1 MGKPKGKGPRL
12 PSNENLHDMT
22 TEALSAPRPG
32 SPLRAADGHNV
43 DGWADED
50 IKTYNEL
57 LTERA
62 KLEKEKNELEHKSSR
77 HQTQRALLD
86 ENATALDSL
95 FSAHLGGDFK
105 FTGWGKCCLDFD
117 ETCGEAAGKNDFP
130 CKHELCTRAK
140 TKGVSWMEMDTIK
153 YYHARIVSEKS
164 HRMQSALRKQRDV
177 ELLRVKKDDEE
188 EAALRARRNAILDKA
203 TRSNQIP
210 TQPSKADK
218 GSTSEMPAL
227 DILPMASKEFLLDP
241 KNSAIFEAAKDNEHI
256 VRRIRGRLDK
266 IRHDVNAG
274 RVSPA
279 DARVKLDQANSEMA
293 EAERKNNEFRQM
305 ILDAEPA
312 LSQLHHPTAP
322 ASGTSTTVPANLTT
336 VLENTLASSNPGS
349 FSQALSVMKGFF
361 SASDPQDVQ
370 TAITDLRS
378 VLELNGPMS
387 PVLKKSFNA
396 LEDML
401 SKPNATGFTVDVTTS
416 DGKTTT
422 CNNVVEVMMNLR
434 LKMQGSDK
442 PSTAADPDLNL
453 DEDTIKANLEC
464 IKVEDAAKKEMIKI
478 AERMAD
484 DTVENVTT
492 ALKKIKA
499 KATLKSPIPPL
510 SDIVLDDVITDILFR
525 RSLKALVVEA
535 GAGTSSAQQLSAK
548 LTTLIVTAAR
558 NKPDKFLPTLN
569 VVKAYMSMMKKDPP
583 QVFLEALSKVNDSMP
598 KFVAAHEEK
607 LKKGAAAPKP
617 ASPTP
622 AAALAFH
629 SQRPDHAVATRFLV
643 EGKLVAPLDLQGLFN
658 FLRTSSAND
667 PKKLRARISEYYHR
681 NLEEGIWDVL
691 RVVLTHQTSN
701 KFFWMDFDKEKMFY
715 TEYLRLTIVAPHLK
729 LPDALL
735 HFQEL
740 GLCPG
745 RAAILQAQ
753 RITLRYRENFDLG
766 FQMMLDLKTFVGVGA
781 GNNED
786 WVRTFGFVAESV
798 ADLFGL
804 LNSSLLCHASI
815 EISLMAVDILGFICT
830 FVLGSMTGSQAKAN
844 LRYLEKFIFHTLLT
858 DMDSRAPKYQ
868 RIQGALSRFYLMCED
883 ASACRCLP
891 DHTCQARLSSFAK
904 EKLGSLVPAPLK
916 VHKPEK
922 ERLEDDPSSP
932 LFQTSSGLPRDAHL
946 KLMIGAYWDMAQAL
960 TPHLKCI
967 ASKKK
972 CSCGEADQEF
982 GEELQVLKN
991 SLDVDIAE
999 LTAIQANGKT
1009 ASETLWGNLER
1020 SALLLQ
1026 ERPLTWPGN
1035 QKRLKE
1041 LRSRAGNSRF
1051 AELLPPEVNGPRPQ
1065 PAAPEPTPTNTTA
1078 ASRHINLK
1086 KVPVNVPSIQNNV
1099 SSTTSEKG
1107 NLEKDAAEVSPNQN
1121 AGVFRIPE
1129 GENGERQA
1137 DAAAPRSNSED
1148 EDNVD
1153 SEPWP
1158 MSDRELELRKQ
1169 LLAFTDCVDKM
1180 HSIANLQQPGLKFN
1194 QHVLDGVAWQI
1205 EDTLIGHVQL
1215 ALLIAK
1221 AQEYHGLKAWIEYYY
1236 KNTMPTPLDES
1247 FNVSGVGSSGAGAGM
1262 TDSERQAKAAMA
1274 LEYIAKVTEK
1284 ARSQTPGQAQMGTQT
1299 QTQTTQVQTQPPTG
1313 KQKQPAARASPAA
1326 GTPASATASASAATS
1341 TSTSAVVQQAEQAV
1355 ADVEQLGRNFI
1366 QQMQIVSG
1374 RKKRMPRR
1382 KR

>member
-12 PSNENLHDMT
+12 ASNENLHDMT
-22 TEALSAPRPG
+22 TDALPSARPG

-50 IKTYNEL
+50 IRTYNEL

-95 FSAHLGGDFK
+95 FKANLGGDFK

-117 ETCGEAAGKNDFP
+117 EACDEEAGKNDFP

-164 HRMQSALRKQRDV
+164 QRMQSALRKQRDV

-203 TRSNQIP
+203 TRSNQTP
-210 TQPSKADK
+210 TQPSKTDK
-218 GSTSEMPAL
+218 GSASDTPAL
-227 DILPMASKEFLLDP
+227 DILPMASKDFLLDP
-241 KNSAIFEAAKDNEHI
+241 KNSAILEAAKENEHI

-274 RVSPA
+274 RVTPA

-312 LSQLHHPTAP
+312 LSQLHQAATAP
-322 ASGTSTTVPANLTT
+322 ASATTTTTTVPASLTT
-336 VLENTLASSNPGS
+336 VLENTLASSNPSS

-442 PSTAADPDLNL
+442 PSTAADPELNL

-484 DTVENVTT
+484 DSVENVTT

-510 SDIVLDDVITDILFR
+510 SDIVLDGVITDILFR

-569 VVKAYMSMMKKDPP
+569 VVKAYMGMMKKEPP
-583 QVFLEALSKVNDSMP
+583 QVFREALSKVNDSMP

-607 LKKGAAAPKP
+607 LKKGAAATK
-617 ASPTP
+617 ATSSAP
-622 AAALAFH
+622 AAALTFH
-629 SQRPDHAVATRFLV
+629 PERPDQAVATRFLV
-643 EGKLVAPLDLQGLFN
+643 EGNLIAPLDFQGLFN
-658 FLRTSSAND
+658 FLKTTSARD
-667 PKKLRARISEYYHR
+667 PKKLRARITEYYHR

-691 RVVLTHQTSN
+691 RMVLIAQTWD
-701 KFFWMDFDKEKMFY
+701 KFFWMDFDKEKLFY
-715 TEYLRLTIVAPHLK
+715 TEYLRFAIAAPEPK
-729 LPDALL
+729 LPDNLL
-735 HFQEL
+735 QFQEL

-745 RAAILQAQ
+745 RAAILLAQ
-753 RITLRYRENFDLG
+753 RITLRYRENFDVG

-781 GNNED
+781 GSNED
-786 WVRTFGFVAESV
+786 WVRTFSFIAESV

-804 LNSSLLCHASI
+804 LNSSLFCHASM
-815 EISLMAVDILGFICT
+815 EISLMAVDILAFICT
-830 FVLGSMTGSQAKAN
+830 FVLGSMGGSKAKAN
-844 LRYLEKFIFHTLLT
+844 LRYIEKFLFQTLLV
-858 DMDSRAPKYQ
+858 DLDSRTPKYQ

-891 DHTCQARLSSFAK
+891 DHSCQARFSSFAK
-904 EKLGSLVPAPLK
+904 EKLSSLVPAPLK
-916 VHKPEK
+916 VHKSEK
-922 ERLEDDPSSP
+922 ERPEDDPSSP

-946 KLMIGAYWDMAQAL
+946 KLMIGAYWDMAQSL

-967 ASKKK
+967 AAKKK
-972 CSCGEADQEF
+972 CSCSAGDQEF
-982 GEELQVLKN
+982 SEELQVLKN
-991 SLDVDIAE
+991 TLDADFAK
-999 LTAIQANGKT
+999 LTAIQDEGKA
-1009 ASETLWGNLER
+1009 ASETHWGMLER
-1020 SALLLQ
+1020 SAFLLQ

-1035 QKRLKE
+1035 QKRLKA

-1051 AELLPPEVNGPRPQ
+1051 AELLPPEGNSPGSRP
-1065 PAAPEPTPTNTTA
+1065 PAPEPTPTSAAATT
-1078 ASRHINLK
+1078 RLINLK
-1086 KVPVNVPSIQNNV
+1086 KVPVSVPSIRNNV
-1099 SSTTSEKG
+1099 SSTPSEKG
-1107 NLEKDAAEVSPNQN
+1107 NLEKDTTELSSSQRSGAP
-1121 AGVFRIPE
+1121 RTPE
-1129 GENGERQA
+1129 GEKQQRQENKP
-1137 DAAAPRSNSED
+1137 APRSDPED
-1148 EDNVD
+1148 GDNGD

-1180 HSIANLQQPGLKFN
+1180 HSIANFQQPALKFN

-1205 EDTLIGHVQL
+1205 EDTLIGHVEM

-1236 KNTMPTPLDES
+1236 KNTMLTPLEES
-1247 FNVSGVGSSGAGAGM
+1247 FSVNGGGSSSTGAGM
-1262 TDSERQAKAAMA
+1262 TDSERQAKAAMT
-1274 LEYIAKVTEK
+1274 LEYIAKVTEN
-1284 ARSQTPGQAQMGTQT
+1284 ARRAQKQT
-1299 QTQTTQVQTQPPTG
+1299 QSPAG
-1313 KQKQPAARASPAA
+1313 KQKQPAARASPAV
-1326 GTPASATASASAATS
+1326 GTSSS
-1341 TSTSAVVQQAEQAV
+1341 TSNAAVVQQAEQVV
-1355 ADVEQLGRNFI
+1355 ADVENLGRNFI

-1374 RKKRMPRR
+1374 RKKRIPRR